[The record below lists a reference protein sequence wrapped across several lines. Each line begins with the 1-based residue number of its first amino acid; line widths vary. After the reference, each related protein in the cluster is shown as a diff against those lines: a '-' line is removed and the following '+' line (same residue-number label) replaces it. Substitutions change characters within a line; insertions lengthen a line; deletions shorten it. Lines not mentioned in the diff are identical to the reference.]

1 MALTF
6 NPIAD
11 KVRRTRNLSGDAI
24 CTFTMLEDDEDGTR
38 TRRTSVTSVVFSRP
52 EREELQGSAE
62 RRVSEAGG
70 VDLGHYVDQV
80 GEQLPPFDNYSM
92 TNFVAWLPQ
101 TMMSVSPKI
110 PLEIVM
116 QMFRRMGCVWSR
128 RGLQ

>member
-1 MALTF
+1 MVLTF

-80 GEQLPPFDNYSM
+80 GESLFLLLTLLNDQLRSL
-92 TNFVAWLPQ
+92 AAQ

-116 QMFRRMGCVWSR
+116 QMFRRMGCVLSR
-128 RGLQ
+128 